1 MSDKNLSHADL
12 NQHLHTIPLF
22 SGIQEDVLET
32 LVKACRMRQLQ
43 KGELLFNQMDPA
55 EAVYI
60 VHSGCIVLF
69 LATPDGREL
78 VINEMHPCDCFGE
91 LALITGRPRSTGAM
105 ARVPSVIISIPS
117 DCFME
122 VLKRDTELM
131 QRVLELTAQ
140 RLRVSSERESALAFL
155 DSKARISR
163 VLLLLDRQASEKGEI
178 EITQEELAQHV
189 GLARQTVTKILGQ
202 WQTIGWVKTSRGK
215 VVLLDREALQNQAEK
230 WEPFL

>member
-1 MSDKNLSHADL
+1 
-12 NQHLHTIPLF
+12 
-22 SGIQEDVLET
+22 
-32 LVKACRMRQLQ
+32 MRQLQ
-43 KGELLFNQMDPA
+43 RGEILFSQMDPA

-60 VHSGCIVLF
+60 VHSGCIALF

-78 VINEMHPCDCFGE
+78 VINEMHPFDCFGE
-91 LALITGRPRSTGAM
+91 LSLITGRPRSTAAM

-122 VLKRDTELM
+122 VLRRDAELM

-155 DSKARISR
+155 DSKARVSR
-163 VLLLLDRQASEKGEI
+163 VLLLLDHQAGAEGEI
-178 EITQEELAQHV
+178 KITQEELAQHV
-189 GLARQTVTKILGQ
+189 GLARQTVTKILGE
-202 WQTIGWVKTSRGK
+202 WRTAGWIETSRGE
-215 VVLLDREALQNQAEK
+215 VVVLDREALQNQAEK